1 MHLVRILKTSY
12 QQEELARA
20 ERASS
25 SDEYHESAEKQL
37 GEPVKGEHPVG
48 SDTAIQL
55 RIGWMNGGLQHPD
68 GSKADCHRDTGLDP
82 KTIRKW
88 WDNQGDK

>member
-48 SDTAIQL
+48 SDTAQNRL
-55 RIGWMNGGLQHPD
+55 DEWKPVAPGWQ
-68 GSKADCHRDTGLDP
+68 
-82 KTIRKW
+82 
-88 WDNQGDK
+88 QGRLPPRYGP